1 MTLAPK
7 YLSFDELL
15 QKRLFEIPS
24 YQRAY
29 SWDTKQRKDLFN
41 DIEKLHLSN
50 DISDI
55 NERKSHFMATV
66 VCHNENKNEAFDTEL
81 YNILNIVDGQ
91 QRITTLIILLKAI
104 EKRLESINNG
114 KKYNRSINYIRD
126 ILVKDDN
133 KRLVLIQTNHSSS
146 IVLREY
152 LVHGTFPQ
160 EIKTHA
166 VKALHGGFKDC
177 ESFIEDWC
185 SKYDI
190 TSLLILIRNDLYFIL
205 HILEDEASVYT
216 VFEVLNSRGL
226 AVDWLDKC
234 KSILMGIAFEQSS
247 DNKIMLEDKLSY
259 LRRYWS
265 SIYEEIGVLNID
277 GKEIVSFAATLFNP
291 HQHSKIMKIDA
302 AIDYFKE
309 ICLEDVDNV
318 LEVSKWLYDVTNQL
332 KTIELNVKK
341 KAVNKVIQAR
351 FLQVAINLSIHINN
365 DEQKEVLKLWE
376 LTTFRVFGLNRK
388 DSRHLVGDYVRLG
401 HYLMGF
407 GITQYPYAN
416 ARFVKT
422 KDKLKEIALQH
433 PLKNISRI
441 LKEEKTYGVWNQEF
455 RYFLYHYEMELSRK
469 NNSYFSQK
477 TWDIIWS
484 KNIDNTIEHIYPQ
497 QDTDKWKGKV
507 SKNKDHY
514 RHMIGNLIL
523 LPITLNAKAS
533 NDDFNTKVD
542 IYNSTDIEAAKE
554 IGKLYSDWNHNTIN
568 ERTEHLIK
576 FAQYFWSIDGN

>member
-50 DISDI
+50 DINDASG
-55 NERKSHFMATV
+55 RKSHFMATL
-66 VCHNENKNEAFDTEL
+66 VCHNENKNEAYDTEL

-104 EKRLESINNG
+104 EKKLVSIGNS

-133 KRLVLIQTNHSSS
+133 KRLVLIQTTHSSS

-152 LVHGTFPQ
+152 LVHGTYPL
-160 EIKTHA
+160 EMNIHA
-166 VKALHGGFKDC
+166 VKALNGGFKDC
-177 ESFIEDWC
+177 EAFVDSWC

-234 KSILMGIAFEQSS
+234 KSMLMGIAFEQSN
-247 DNKIMLEDKLSY
+247 DNKMKLDDQLSW
-259 LRRYWS
+259 LKTYWS
-265 SIYEEIGVLNID
+265 KIYEEIGVLNID

-291 HQHSKIMKIDA
+291 HQHSKIMKIEA

-309 ICLEDVDNV
+309 ICLKDVDNV
-318 LEVSKWLYDVTNQL
+318 LEVSKWLFDVTHQL
-332 KTIELNVKK
+332 KTIEINVKK

-351 FLQVAINLSIHINN
+351 FLQVAINLSEHINN
-365 DEQKEVLKLWE
+365 DEQKELLKLWE
-376 LTTFRVFGLNRK
+376 LTTFRVFGLYRK

-401 HYLMGF
+401 HSLMGF
-407 GITQYPYAN
+407 GITPNQYTNSRY
-416 ARFVKT
+416 VTT
-422 KDKLKEIALQH
+422 KDNLKETAQQH
-433 PLKNISRI
+433 SLKDIGRI
-441 LKEEKTYGVWNQEF
+441 LKEEKTYGVWNQEL

-469 NNSYFSQK
+469 NSDYFSQK
-477 TWDIIWS
+477 DWDIIWS
-484 KNIDNTIEHIYPQ
+484 KNIENTIEHIYPQ

-507 SKNKDHY
+507 PRNKDHY
-514 RHMIGNLIL
+514 RHVIGNLIL
-523 LPITLNAKAS
+523 LPTKLNSKAS
-533 NDDFNTKVD
+533 NDDFKTKVD
-542 IYNSTDIEAAKE
+542 IYNSTDIKAAKE
-554 IGKLYSDWNHNTIN
+554 VGQLYSDWDFHSIN
-568 ERTEHLIK
+568 DRTDHLIK
-576 FAQYFWSIDGN
+576 FAQSFWSIDGR